1 LGFDECVISSGRRC
15 GGGIDIGHHCVPS
28 VQGARLTRCTFGPHH
43 HQPSF
48 AQKFS
53 KPKSII
59 DELSAWIW
67 NAPPATKLS
76 AVGAS
81 KFIQILLQ
89 IPLSEIEIGSSSVN
103 FG

>member
-1 LGFDECVISSGRRC
+1 LGRYVLFFNPFDCRGCR
-15 GGGIDIGHHCVPS
+15 GGIDIGHHCVPS
-28 VQGARLTRCTFGPHH
+28 VQGARLTRCTFGPHP

-59 DELSAWIW
+59 DELSVWSW
-67 NAPPATKLS
+67 EAPPAPKLS
-76 AVGAS
+76 AGGAS

-89 IPLSEIEIGSSSVN
+89 IPLSEIEIG
-103 FG
+103 